1 MINSLASRVR
11 LRAGLGRVAA
21 GNTLWECH
29 VILACIAM
37 LACKG
42 WCARANDLAVQ
53 FETDVQ
59 YGTGGGEPLLLNL
72 ARPQLDDAAR
82 QAAGPLPA
90 AVCIHGGGW
99 QGGNRSHFDDLV
111 RQLAARG
118 YVAATI
124 SYRLAPK
131 HVFPAQIEDCKC
143 AVRWLRAKSSELG
156 IDPQRIAAVGGSAGA
171 HLAMMLAVMDP
182 EDGLEGDGG
191 WPDQSSKVQAAVSFV
206 GPTNLVGNFPPVSTA
221 ILQTFLGGT
230 MDEKLE
236 LYQQAS
242 PITYVNQGDAPL
254 LLFAGTKDPLVPYDQ
269 AFQMTTALHNAGVA
283 GRVELLI
290 GAGHGWGGKEME
302 RTLRATFEFLDEHLK
317 QPQAQ
322 R

>member
-1 MINSLASRVR
+1 MINSLASWVR
-11 LRAGLGRVAA
+11 PPVVRNQGSACMAYWACVAM
-21 GNTLWECH
+21 LS
-29 VILACIAM
+29 CIAM
-37 LACKG
+37 LACTG
-42 WCARANDLAVQ
+42 LCARASELAVQ
-53 FETDVQ
+53 FEPDVQ

-72 ARPQLDDAAR
+72 ARPTLDDAAQ

-90 AVCIHGGGW
+90 VVCIHGGGW
-99 QGGNRSHFDDLV
+99 QGGNRSHFDELT

-118 YVAATI
+118 YVAVTI

-143 AVRWLRAKSSELG
+143 AVRWLRAKANELG
-156 IDPQRIAAVGGSAGA
+156 IDPQRIGAVGGSAGA

-182 EDGLEGDGG
+182 QDGLEGEGG
-191 WPDQSSKVQAAVSFV
+191 WPDQPSKVQAAVSFV
-206 GPTNLVGNFPPVSTA
+206 GPTNLVGDFPPVSTG

-230 MDEKLE
+230 MEEKLE
-236 LYQQAS
+236 LYRRAS

-269 AFQMTTALHNAGVA
+269 AFQMTTALHEAGVA

-317 QPQAQ
+317 QPEAQ

>member
-1 MINSLASRVR
+1 MIDSLASRFR
-11 LRAGLGRVAA
+11 LHVGPSRVAA
-21 GNTLWECH
+21 RNALWAYYG
-29 VILACIAM
+29 VLAYIAM
-37 LACKG
+37 LACTG
-42 WCARANDLAVQ
+42 WRAWADDFAVQ
-53 FETDVQ
+53 FEADVQ
-59 YGTGGGEPLLLNL
+59 YGMGGGEPLLLNL
-72 ARPQLDDAAR
+72 ARPKLDDAAR

-90 AVCIHGGGW
+90 VVCIHGGGW
-99 QGGNRSHFDDLV
+99 QGGNRSNFDGLI

-118 YVAATI
+118 YVAVTI

-156 IDPQRIAAVGGSAGA
+156 VDPQRIGALGGSAGA

-182 EDGLEGDGG
+182 KDGLEGDGG
-191 WPDQSSKVQAAVSFV
+191 WPDQSSKVQAAVSFS
-206 GPTNLVGNFPPVSTA
+206 GPTNLVGKFSHESTR

-230 MDEKLE
+230 MEEKLE
-236 LYQQAS
+236 LYRQAS

-269 AFQMTTALHNAGVA
+269 AFQMTTALHEAGVT

-290 GAGHGWGGKEME
+290 GAGHGWGGKEFE

-317 QPQAQ
+317 QTQAQ